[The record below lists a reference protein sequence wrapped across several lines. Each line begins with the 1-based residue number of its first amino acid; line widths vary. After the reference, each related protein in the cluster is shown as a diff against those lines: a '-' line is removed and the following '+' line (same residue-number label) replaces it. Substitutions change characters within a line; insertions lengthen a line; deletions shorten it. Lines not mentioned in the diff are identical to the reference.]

1 MKLKTVIVGSG
12 SKGGSGKTFALVMLA
27 FVLRRLG
34 YHLAYI
40 DADSSNGT
48 FTKAFPEETKS
59 GQLTQVNLD
68 VEGEFQ
74 KAIEACAKFEDD
86 VITIIDMPGSKTSF
100 FVEFFE
106 KKKPEDFE
114 KIGIRLIFAVS
125 VCNTAV
131 ALQGIRD
138 ILRICMGSY
147 PVIAL
152 KSNMANLKGTRF
164 DLDES
169 KTGQALKTLAKD
181 RVIEIGQLGGLQ
193 KQEYDRLPAP
203 PNEFE
208 IGGRAAT
215 KLGLTHLSA
224 MEWVYFG
231 NKTVA
236 NVMPYAEWISG
247 MPIPNPP
254 KSTKPR
260 VDQTMSKL
268 LDDMNEDDL

>member
-34 YHLAYI
+34 YQLNYI
-40 DADSSNGT
+40 DADSSNNT
-48 FTKAFPEETKS
+48 FAKVFLEETKA

-68 VEGEFQ
+68 VDGQLQ
-74 KAIEACAKFEDD
+74 KAIEACAKLEDD

-100 FVEFFE
+100 FVDFFE
-106 KKKPEDFE
+106 KKRPEDFE

-169 KTGQALKTLAKD
+169 KTGKALKTLAKD
-181 RVIEIGQLGGLQ
+181 RVIEIEQLGGLQ

-224 MEWVYFG
+224 MDWVYYG
-231 NKTVA
+231 DQIVA
-236 NVMPYAEWISG
+236 NVMPHAEWLTG
-247 MPIPNPP
+247 LPILNPL
-254 KSTKPR
+254 KVTKGK

-268 LDDMNEDDL
+268 IADMNEDDL